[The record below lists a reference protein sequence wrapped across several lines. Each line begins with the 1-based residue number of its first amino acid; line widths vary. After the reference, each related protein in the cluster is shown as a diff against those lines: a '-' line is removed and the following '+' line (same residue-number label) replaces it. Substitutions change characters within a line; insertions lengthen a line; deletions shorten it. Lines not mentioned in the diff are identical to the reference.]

1 MQNNLYRKIRNSVI
15 RQAELK
21 RKAGIIKFDKTKRE
35 EFLRYV
41 EEYNELDKVLDYI
54 KKNCVISPIDV
65 IDIISKKEGK
75 EYVLKTF
82 RETDDRGDG
91 KRFYTGRF
99 ISCYLNNTN
108 KFFDYNTNGINYDL
122 NGDYVSYSLTKE
134 QFNEL
139 VSSLE
144 KTYSYV
150 VADYREIDF
159 VPAISPTFYLEKVN
173 FTKIFI
179 NGYDD
184 FAGYNFQHRI
194 KFELKQYLEEI
205 DADEF
210 LSAKNNDEGK

>member
-1 MQNNLYRKIRNSVI
+1 MRRNLYITIRNTVL

-21 RKAGIIKFDKTKRE
+21 RKAGIIKFDKEKRE
-35 EFLRYV
+35 EYLKYV
-41 EEYNELDKVLDYI
+41 NEYNELDKNLDYI
-54 KKNCVISPIDV
+54 KENCVISPIIV
-65 IDIISKKEGK
+65 KDIISKKEGK

-82 RETDDRGDG
+82 RETREENG
-91 KRFYTGRF
+91 KTFYTTRF

-108 KFFDYNTNGINYDL
+108 KFFEYDTNSISYDK
-122 NGDYVSYSLTKE
+122 NGDYVSYSVTKD
-134 QFNEL
+134 QFDEL

-144 KTYSYV
+144 KTDSYV
-150 VADYREIDF
+150 VADYREINF

-184 FAGYNFQHRI
+184 FASYNFQHRI

-210 LSAKNNDEGK
+210 LSALKNDEEK